1 MPGARE
7 QQRTSGVHGRASR
20 PARGVTRGKRPSRP
34 VPSRLVSSSSAV
46 GDGGGEERKAG
57 CGHRRP
63 VLIGPAST
71 SSGRAVPPG
80 PRPLWPARRD
90 ARELR
95 PEAGVAPRTVE
106 PAATRTRGEG
116 VEACPAARTKDG
128 PDGLAATWSPQTQPR
143 VA

>member
-20 PARGVTRGKRPSRP
+20 PARGVTRGRRPSRP

-80 PRPLWPARRD
+80 PRSLWPARRD
-90 ARELR
+90 AREQCVRKLAR
-95 PEAGVAPRTVE
+95 RAANRGE
-106 PAATRTRGEG
+106 PAASQRREG
-116 VEACPAARTKDG
+116 GGSLKPALPNTCSVI
-128 PDGLAATWSPQTQPR
+128 PVLLCYL
-143 VA
+143 VASLS